1 MKGSLLRDGALIPLL
16 VKDDIVAVSLKYLR
30 NNKDILEF
38 KNNNVVAVLD
48 NGEALLNFEKFVQ
61 TPLST
66 LYELNRIGRFLGLK
80 VKDDVYNPEVG
91 LI

>member
-38 KNNNVVAVLD
+38 KNNNVVAILD
-48 NGEALLNFEKFVQ
+48 NGEALLNFEKLVQ